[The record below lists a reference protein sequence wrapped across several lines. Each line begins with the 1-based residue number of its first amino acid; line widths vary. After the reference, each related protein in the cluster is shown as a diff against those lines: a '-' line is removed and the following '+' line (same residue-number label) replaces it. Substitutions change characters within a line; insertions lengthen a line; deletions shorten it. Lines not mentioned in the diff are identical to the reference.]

1 MDGEGS
7 VLMIEDPLFAGTLP
21 PSHTDDPMID
31 SDDPPEVDFDQPYR
45 GELGFGR
52 WGRYRRPHP
61 ITGEIMEFTRCSTVA
76 AAVQSTFALD
86 RWQRGRLIKGLADR
100 PDLVELAQGIEVD
113 DMRALEKISD
123 RAQESAGVHTGADK
137 GTALHR
143 FAELLDGGRRV
154 SRMISE
160 KNQNDLDAYRDA
172 LDRNGLI
179 VRPDL
184 MERVVWVDDLEVCG
198 RLDRVYQIITSD
210 ARILYV
216 VGDLK
221 TSQHDPIKFSAVS
234 VAVQLSIYSRATF
247 FEVGNGTGLWE
258 SPPVPVDQEFGLVIH
273 FPSGSARAQ
282 VFEVDL
288 TLGWE
293 LAGMAMRIRDLNSAR
308 GRSRLVRPYRRR

>member
-1 MDGEGS
+1 
-7 VLMIEDPLFAGTLP
+7 MIEDPLFAGTLP
-21 PSHTDDPMID
+21 PDGHPDDPMID
-31 SDDPPEVDFDQPYR
+31 SDDPPSVDFDQPYR

-86 RWQRGRLIKGLADR
+86 RWQRGRLIKGLAGR

-113 DMRALEKISD
+113 DMRALEKISE
-123 RAQESAGVHTGADK
+123 RAQESAGVHNGADK

-143 FAELLDGGRRV
+143 FAELIDGGRVLPRA
-154 SRMISE
+154 ISE
-160 KNQNDLDAYRDA
+160 VNRNDLGAYRDA

-179 VRPDL
+179 ALPEL

-198 RLDRVYQIITSD
+198 RLDRIYQITT
-210 ARILYV
+210 AENEILFV

-221 TSQHDPIKFSAVS
+221 TSQHDPIKYSAVS
-234 VAVQLSIYSRATF
+234 VAVQLSIYSRARF

-258 SPPVPVDQEFGLVIH
+258 PPPVPVDQDLGLVIH

-288 TLGWE
+288 GLGWE

>member
-1 MDGEGS
+1 
-7 VLMIEDPLFAGTLP
+7 MIEDPLFAGTLP
-21 PSHTDDPMID
+21 PDHPDDPGLD
-31 SDDPPEVDFDQPYR
+31 PQDPPEVDFDQPYR
-45 GELGFGR
+45 GQLGFGR

-61 ITGEIMEFTRCSTVA
+61 ITGEIKEFTRCSTVA

-86 RWQRGRLIKGLADR
+86 RWQRGRLIYGLVR
-100 PDLVELAQGIEVD
+100 RMDLVELAQGYDLD
-113 DMRALEKISD
+113 DMGSFESISE

-137 GTALHR
+137 GSALHR
-143 FAELLDGGRRV
+143 FAEIIDGGRELPRV
-154 SRMISE
+154 ISE
-160 KNQNDLDAYRDA
+160 KNRNDLDAYREVI
-172 LDRNGLI
+172 DRNRLI

-184 MERVVWVDDLEVCG
+184 MERVVWVGDLEVCG
-198 RLDRVYQIITSD
+198 RLDRIYKIITSSGQ
-210 ARILYV
+210 ILFV

-258 SPPVPVDQEFGLVIH
+258 PPPVPVDQDLGLVIH
-273 FPSGSARAQ
+273 FPSGSGRAE

-288 TLGWE
+288 GLGWE

-308 GRSRLVRPYRRR
+308 GRSRLVRPYRPR

>member
-1 MDGEGS
+1 
-7 VLMIEDPLFAGTLP
+7 MIEDPLFAGTLP
-21 PSHTDDPMID
+21 PSHPDDPMID
-31 SDDPPEVDFDQPYR
+31 SDDPPSVDFDQPYR

-86 RWQRGRLIKGLADR
+86 RWQRGRLIKGLAGR

-113 DMRALEKISD
+113 DMRALEKISE
-123 RAQESAGVHTGADK
+123 RAQESAGVHNGADK

-143 FAELLDGGRRV
+143 FAELIDGGRSLPRA
-154 SRMISE
+154 ISE
-160 KNQNDLDAYRDA
+160 VNRNDLGAYRAA

-179 VRPDL
+179 ALPEL

-198 RLDRVYQIITSD
+198 RLDRIYQITT
-210 ARILYV
+210 AENEILFV

-221 TSQHDPIKFSAVS
+221 TSQHDPIKYSAVS
-234 VAVQLSIYSRATF
+234 VAVQLSIYSRARF

-258 SPPVPVDQEFGLVIH
+258 PPPVPVDQDLGLVIH

-288 TLGWE
+288 GLGWE

>member
-1 MDGEGS
+1 
-7 VLMIEDPLFAGTLP
+7 MIEDPLFAGTLP
-21 PSHTDDPMID
+21 PDGHLDDPMID
-31 SDDPPEVDFDQPYR
+31 SDDPPSVDFDQPYR

-86 RWQRGRLIKGLADR
+86 RWQRGRLIKGLAGR

-113 DMRALEKISD
+113 DMRALEKISE
-123 RAQESAGVHTGADK
+123 RAQESAGVHNGADK

-143 FAELLDGGRRV
+143 FAELIDGGRVLPRA
-154 SRMISE
+154 ISE
-160 KNQNDLDAYRDA
+160 VNRNDLGAYRDA

-179 VRPDL
+179 ALPEL

-198 RLDRVYQIITSD
+198 RLDRIYQITTAD
-210 ARILYV
+210 GEILFV

-221 TSQHDPIKFSAVS
+221 TSQHDPIKYSAVS
-234 VAVQLSIYSRATF
+234 VAVQLSIYSRARF

-258 SPPVPVDQEFGLVIH
+258 PPPVPVDQDLGLVIH

-288 TLGWE
+288 GLGWE

>member
-1 MDGEGS
+1 
-7 VLMIEDPLFAGTLP
+7 MIEDPLFAGTLP
-21 PSHTDDPMID
+21 PDGHPDDPMID
-31 SDDPPEVDFDQPYR
+31 SDDPPSVDFDQPYR

-86 RWQRGRLIKGLADR
+86 RWQRGRLIKGLAGR

-113 DMRALEKISD
+113 DMRALEKISE
-123 RAQESAGVHTGADK
+123 RAQESAGVHNGADK

-143 FAELLDGGRRV
+143 FAELIDGGRVLPRA
-154 SRMISE
+154 ISE
-160 KNQNDLDAYRDA
+160 VNRNDLGAYRDA

-179 VRPDL
+179 ALPEL

-198 RLDRVYQIITSD
+198 RLDRIYQITTAD
-210 ARILYV
+210 GEILFV

-221 TSQHDPIKFSAVS
+221 TSQHDPIKYSAVS
-234 VAVQLSIYSRATF
+234 VAVQLSIYSRARF

-258 SPPVPVDQEFGLVIH
+258 PPPVPVDQDLGLVIH

-288 TLGWE
+288 GLGWE